1 MGFISSLARS
11 IRGNKPSKR
20 HSPPLSNRLDED
32 STDLITKPC
41 PTAPTST
48 SHTRDESIESAST
61 AVQRSSDEEI
71 QPVDSPTQ
79 RKQPSPAD
87 LNIQPLLD
95 SGRVLDA
102 ATGRTMRPFTRPEH
116 PVLKLDTT
124 PSPSNTPQK
133 KLEAPIDPGQGVECN
148 NQMSRNRENSWEED
162 GGKDRVPKR
171 SGSSRLKR
179 SMTMLRKYSLKMPRS
194 PLSMR
199 NLRGSPAPDWFDACS
214 LAEEACL
221 IDEKEEKWLEAHGIR
236 GGRDIGHWSG
246 DAMGRAW

>member
-1 MGFISSLARS
+1 M
-11 IRGNKPSKR
+11 RGSKHSKR
-20 HSPPLSNRLDED
+20 HSATLGNRLDED

-41 PTAPTST
+41 QPATTAT
-48 SHTRDESIESAST
+48 SHTRVESFESAST

-71 QPVDSPTQ
+71 QPTYSPTTQ
-79 RKQPSPAD
+79 KQLSAAD

-95 SGRVLDA
+95 NGRALDA
-102 ATGRTMRPFTRPEH
+102 ATGETMSPFTRPEA

-124 PSPSNTPQK
+124 LSPSDTAGK
-133 KLEAPIDPGQGVECN
+133 KLESPSAPCQKTGSSEQGR
-148 NQMSRNRENSWEED
+148 RNRVNSWED
-162 GGKDRVPKR
+162 CGGQDRIPKR
-171 SGSSRLKR
+171 SGSSKLKR
-179 SMTMLRKYSLKMPRS
+179 SMTMLRRKYSLKRS

-199 NLRGSPAPDWFDACS
+199 NLRASPAPDWFDACS